1 MLKISFTLI
10 MLGKKHHAW
19 LDFINVFLVSVH
31 YILIIHA
38 FPLGLL
44 FFLLNYI
51 YFLYKAPW
59 ISKLSICLIFFYFA
73 PLERVVRYETQ
84 LTAIFPSS
92 LKFSGSVSQWQGAN
106 GTKGQRQQEL
116 PPNRKLRR
124 FVRLS
129 AYFLP
134 EHFLIFGQL
143 DTLWATYTSISSTPH
158 TNMHIAPSLDHALS

>member
-1 MLKISFTLI
+1 MPFLWVYFSSCWTTSISFI
-10 MLGKKHHAW
+10 KHHG
-19 LDFINVFLVSVH
+19 LVSSPFVWS
-31 YILIIHA
+31 
-38 FPLGLL
+38 FL
-44 FFLLNYI
+44 FC
-51 YFLYKAPW
+51 
-59 ISKLSICLIFFYFA
+59 S

>member
-1 MLKISFTLI
+1 MNFITYLIIVLKISFTLI

-73 PLERVVRYETQ
+73 PLLKEWLGMKLSWLLFSLVLWSFLGV
-84 LTAIFPSS
+84 FPSDKELMGPRDRGNKS
-92 LKFSGSVSQWQGAN
+92 CLQIGNWEDLWGSQ
-106 GTKGQRQQEL
+106 
-116 PPNRKLRR
+116 P
-124 FVRLS
+124 
-129 AYFLP
+129 
-134 EHFLIFGQL
+134 
-143 DTLWATYTSISSTPH
+143 ISFQNTF
-158 TNMHIAPSLDHALS
+158 